1 MIGGH
6 ANKMGAIPLNLFG
19 NFMKA
24 RIKQNKETLISLEI
38 EELEERLV
46 NTVNEYKET
55 SEHRHLIDIA
65 NYAFFIWLKQNSI
78 GGASNESRT

>member
-1 MIGGH
+1 
-6 ANKMGAIPLNLFG
+6 MGAIPLNLFG